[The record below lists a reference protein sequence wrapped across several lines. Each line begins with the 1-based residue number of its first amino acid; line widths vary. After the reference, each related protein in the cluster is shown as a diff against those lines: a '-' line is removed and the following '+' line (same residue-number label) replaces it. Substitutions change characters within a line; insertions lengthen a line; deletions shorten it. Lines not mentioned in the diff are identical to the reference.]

1 LNQYQP
7 KMQFLNEG
15 DELKSK
21 RICRERSEPEEGIFA
36 QKLAALDSLENFF
49 CPLFIDFNYF

>member
-1 LNQYQP
+1 
-7 KMQFLNEG
+7 MQFLNEG

-49 CPLFIDFNYF
+49 CPFFIDFNYC